1 MRRSP
6 ARPTRHHPTD
16 AFAIAGARVGN
27 SLGGTLVYCAVTAAG
42 VLGVLTARSLGWARM
57 VPLIIV
63 AYAFDQ
69 ILFAAVHTSLHRS
82 FCELEPDD
90 LSMSSYLAFVHHRG
104 YPRVFSDYWL
114 MYRLIY
120 FVGYTRAGAPVVGS
134 TLATHVAI
142 AARAW
147 WVVESPAVLT
157 AFLGLHVA
165 LLNVQAVVHE
175 WYHVPKAERA
185 AQFAYPTFVLMSALE
200 EAGLADSVAHRKHH
214 ATDREDDPDAHVED
228 FFDLWAPAVV
238 RRVVQWYYAGL
249 VALGAR
255 GVPTRHVARGV
266 GALAVAAALE
276 LSLWL
281 IKLI

>member
-1 MRRSP
+1 MRSSP
-6 ARPTRHHPTD
+6 ARSTHQPTD
-16 AFAIAGARVGN
+16 AFAIAGARVGD
-27 SLGGTLVYCAVTAAG
+27 SFGGMLVYCAVTAAG

-63 AYAFDQ
+63 AYAFNQ

-90 LSMSSYLAFVHHRG
+90 LSMSTYLAFVHHRG

-120 FVGYTRAGAPVVGS
+120 FVGYTRAGAPVVDL
-134 TLATHVAI
+134 TLATHVAV

-185 AQFAYPTFVLMSALE
+185 VQFAYPTFVLMSALE
-200 EAGLADSVAHRKHH
+200 EVGLADSVAHRKHH
-214 ATDREDDPDAHVED
+214 TADREDDPDAHVED

-238 RRVVQWYYAGL
+238 RRVVQWYYVGL

-281 IKLI
+281 FNLI